1 MKFTADKDV
10 AEISINTLK
19 PGEILNICQRYGEFI
34 SVKIENPELK
44 DYKMVKES
52 KKYGIIAVAA
62 GNGITELF
70 YELGVDIVVSGG
82 QTMNPSTQDFMEKIE
97 ELDNC
102 ETIFIFPN
110 NSNIILAAEQAK
122 ILSKKDIVVIPSK
135 SIQAGLSAL
144 MLFNPD
150 ADKMDIETE
159 LNDVIKNVKVAQIT
173 YAVKNTSFD
182 GVEVKE
188 GDYISL
194 VEKTILD
201 SSTNLK
207 DILLKTTDK
216 MIENK
221 TKELM
226 TIITGEG
233 SDATI
238 TEELVKY
245 IEDNSDFEVQLFD
258 GGQPVYSYLF
268 GLE

>member
-1 MKFTADKDV
+1 MEV
-10 AEISINTLK
+10 SVNTLK

-34 SVKIENPELK
+34 SVKIENPALK
-44 DYKMVKES
+44 DYRKVKES

-62 GNGITELF
+62 GTGITDLF

-110 NSNIILAAEQAK
+110 NSNIVLAAEQAK
-122 ILSKKDIVVIPSK
+122 IMANKDIVVIPSK

-150 ADKMDIETE
+150 ADKDDIEAE
-159 LNDVIKNVKVAQIT
+159 MNDVIRNVKVAQIT

-188 GDYISL
+188 GDFISL
-194 VEKTILD
+194 VDKTILD
-201 SSTNLK
+201 SSDNLK
-207 DILLKTTDK
+207 DVLIKTADK
-216 MIENK
+216 LIENK

-233 SDATI
+233 SDPAI
-238 TEELVKY
+238 TEELVKH